1 MTETRPFPVLWI
13 AALALVVAACVIG
26 LALQLGAYRSELV
39 DRARPPDDH
48 VEADAAPPP
57 SPGPPP
63 ATPREDGLP
72 AYGEY
77 VYVEELPEAIE
88 KFAPDYPDEA
98 RENRIEGTVIVQALV
113 GRDGRVKET
122 RVRES
127 VPALDA
133 AAVAAISRWTFKP
146 AKTRGEP
153 VAVWVAVPVK
163 FTLK

>member
-1 MTETRPFPVLWI
+1 MNESRPFPVVWI
-13 AALALVVAACVIG
+13 AVLALLVAACVVG
-26 LALQLGAYRSELV
+26 LALQFGAYRSELV
-39 DRARPPDDH
+39 DNARRPDDH
-48 VEADAAPPP
+48 GEAAPPP
-57 SPGPPP
+57 SPVPPP
-63 ATPREDGLP
+63 AAHREAGLP

-77 VYVEELPEAIE
+77 IYVEELPEAIE
-88 KFAPDYPDEA
+88 KFAPEYPDEA

-113 GRDGRVKET
+113 GRDGQVKET

-146 AKTRGEP
+146 AKTKGEP